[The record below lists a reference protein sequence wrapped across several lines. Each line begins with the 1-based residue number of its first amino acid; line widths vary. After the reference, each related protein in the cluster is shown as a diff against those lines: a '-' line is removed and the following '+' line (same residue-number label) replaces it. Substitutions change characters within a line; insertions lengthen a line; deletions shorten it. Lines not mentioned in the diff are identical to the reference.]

1 MMRAGFRWLLLL
13 LLGMNVLL
21 AQERV
26 FTKEELQRQLTAYFA
41 QRFEY
46 PDSLVKV
53 TFLHLPDLH
62 RFRGKGYQ
70 VEFRS
75 PKERT
80 RLGFQ
85 TVWMHLFRDGQ
96 FIRKFPVGVTVQ
108 LKMPVVVTTK
118 KINFHGQIG
127 ANTVRVEKRWIKN
140 DEVWQ
145 DGIRAPEEVIGR
157 ESTHFLAAGKVLLQ
171 RDVQAVN
178 VVRPGDR
185 VEIRVP
191 AGNLVVS
198 TKGIARSAGK
208 IGDFIYVKNLT
219 TGKRLKARVQA
230 PGVVVVEDKRSL

>member
-1 MMRAGFRWLLLL
+1 MIRVGFRSAILLF
-13 LLGMNVLL
+13 LGISVLF
-21 AQERV
+21 AQENA
-26 FTKEELQRQLTAYFA
+26 FGKDGLQKQITAYFA

-53 TFLHLPDLH
+53 TFSRLPDMR
-62 RFRGKGYQ
+62 RFQGDDYQ
-70 VEFRS
+70 IEFRTS
-75 PKERT
+75 RERI

-85 TVWMHLFRDGQ
+85 TVWMHVLRYGQ
-96 FIRKFPVGVTVQ
+96 PIQKIPVGVTVQ
-108 LKMPVVVTTK
+108 LKMPVVVTTQK
-118 KINFHGQIG
+118 VNFHERIR
-127 ANTVRVEKRWIKN
+127 ANMVRMERRWVKN
-140 DEVWQ
+140 DDVWQ
-145 DGIRAPEEVIGR
+145 EGLRTLAEAIDR
-157 ESTHFLAAGKVLLQ
+157 ESSHFLAAGKVLLQ

-191 AGNLVVS
+191 AGNLVVT

-230 PGVVVVEDKRSL
+230 PGIVVVEEKRAL